1 MIDNNKKKNIT
12 RKDLL
17 NSFFN
22 GDNNMDDGMLQ
33 KYQTLK

>member
-1 MIDNNKKKNIT
+1 MVDNKKKKNIT

-17 NSFFN
+17 NSFFS
-22 GDNNMDDGMLQ
+22 GDNSMDDGMQQ